1 MAITHPSG
9 ARPGLPC
16 QNQTAAKT
24 GNEIPALRLT
34 ARVARPSGCS
44 EAFSSAFQA
53 ACRTAATRTSAS
65 TARGTGRV
73 YRGGEGDCVDTSTD
87 RDILDITIWLNASQ
101 SPLDPREPSGAARS
115 PLAWSASRSTSTPLP
130 THTTSVSTCSTNGT
144 AFDGKMFAGAPNTKD
159 P

>member
-24 GNEIPALRLT
+24 GNEMPALRLT

-65 TARGTGRV
+65 TARGTRRV
-73 YRGGEGDCVDTSTD
+73 YPGGNGGVVDASTD
-87 RDILDITIWLNASQ
+87 SDILNIRYGRTKVEAQPSPASHLERHNLLWHGEH
-101 SPLDPREPSGAARS
+101 PGAALHRH
-115 PLAWSASRSTSTPLP
+115 AVA
-130 THTTSVSTCSTNGT
+130 
-144 AFDGKMFAGAPNTKD
+144 
-159 P
+159 